1 MQKLLAGVPLDPENE
16 DTDMS
21 ANEVEQ
27 SVKVLEEK
35 LTKDL
40 KAKEKKLREEIQSLK
55 ASL

>member
-21 ANEVEQ
+21 AHDVEQ

-35 LTKDL
+35 LKKDL
-40 KAKEKKLREEIQSLK
+40 KAKEEKIR
-55 ASL
+55 